1 MIRLGKIEESAG
13 ALKILNMLMTAMSAE
28 KKIKMLEDEGVKM
41 TREFKKEVEDMCDW
55 TEAFAERAREDGW
68 EQGLA
73 KGRAE
78 GRAEGRAKGRAEGKE
93 EAKLSAVRNIMR
105 SLNLAADK
113 ALTAVG
119 IPQAEWDNY
128 LPRLT

>member
-13 ALKILNMLMTAMSAE
+13 ALKILNMLITAMSAE

-73 KGRAE
+73 E
-78 GRAEGRAKGRAEGKE
+78 GRAEGRAEGKE

>member
-73 KGRAE
+73 
-78 GRAEGRAKGRAEGKE
+78 EGRAKGRAEGRA

-119 IPQAEWDNY
+119 IPQAELDNY

>member
-68 EQGLA
+68 EQGLV
-73 KGRAE
+73 E
-78 GRAEGRAKGRAEGKE
+78 GRAEGRAEGKE

>member
-1 MIRLGKIEESAG
+1 
-13 ALKILNMLMTAMSAE
+13 
-28 KKIKMLEDEGVKM
+28 
-41 TREFKKEVEDMCDW
+41 
-55 TEAFAERAREDGW
+55 
-68 EQGLA
+68 
-73 KGRAE
+73 
-78 GRAEGRAKGRAEGKE
+78 
-93 EAKLSAVRNIMR
+93 MR

>member
-73 KGRAE
+73 
-78 GRAEGRAKGRAEGKE
+78 EGRAKGRAEGKE

-113 ALTAVG
+113 ALTDVG

>member
-73 KGRAE
+73 E
-78 GRAEGRAKGRAEGKE
+78 GRAEGKE

>member
-1 MIRLGKIEESAG
+1 
-13 ALKILNMLMTAMSAE
+13 
-28 KKIKMLEDEGVKM
+28 MLEDEGVKM

-68 EQGLA
+68 EQGL
-73 KGRAE
+73 
-78 GRAEGRAKGRAEGKE
+78 AEGKE

>member
-73 KGRAE
+73 
-78 GRAEGRAKGRAEGKE
+78 EGRAKGRAEGKE

-119 IPQAEWDNY
+119 IPQAEWENY

>member
-55 TEAFAERAREDGW
+55 TEAFAQRAREDGW
-68 EQGLA
+68 EQGLV
-73 KGRAE
+73 E
-78 GRAEGRAKGRAEGKE
+78 GRAEGRAEGKE